1 MSVSQPHWAWSR
13 PVSQR
18 RIRLQVYSLGDGGAG
33 RGPCTSAGCGVRAEG
48 GLSRS
53 KKQPKS
59 MRALGEAAESRAG
72 KAMGSLEGTQRL
84 REWEG

>member
-1 MSVSQPHWAWSR
+1 MGVQ
-13 PVSQR
+13 
-18 RIRLQVYSLGDGGAG
+18 GG
-33 RGPCTSAGCGVRAEG
+33 GPCTSAGCGVRAEG

-59 MRALGEAAESRAG
+59 VRALGEAAESRAG
-72 KAMGSLEGTQRL
+72 QTTGSLEGTERL